1 MLKGKVALITGAAKG
16 IGRAIA
22 EKFAKEGAN
31 LVINYRT
38 SIDNLKELEEK
49 LKGYG
54 SEVLL
59 VQGDV
64 KNYGDAENIVKAAIE
79 KFGKIDILVNNA
91 GITRDNLLM
100 RMSLEDFDE
109 VLEVNLKGAFNVIKA
124 GVPYMIKQKSG
135 RIINISSVIGI
146 IGNAGQANYAA
157 SKAGLIGLTKSV
169 AKEIASRNITVNA
182 IAPGYIVTD
191 MTEKLP
197 EKIKEKMM
205 ELIPLKRLGNPED
218 VANLAAFLAS
228 DMASYITGQVIN
240 VDGGMV
246 M

>member
-1 MLKGKVALITGAAKG
+1 MLKGKVALITGAVKG

-124 GVPYMIKQKSG
+124 GVPFLIKQKSG

>member
-1 MLKGKVALITGAAKG
+1 MLKGKIALITGAAKG

-22 EKFAKEGAN
+22 EKFAQEGAS

-38 SIDNLKELEEK
+38 YNDSLKELEEK
-49 LKGYG
+49 LKGFG
-54 SEVLL
+54 AEVLL

-64 KNYGDAENIVKAAIE
+64 KNYSDAENMVKASLE
-79 KFGKIDILVNNA
+79 KFGRIDILVNNA
-91 GITRDNLLM
+91 GITKDNLLM
-100 RMSLEDFDE
+100 RMSLEDFDD
-109 VLEVNLKGAFNVIKA
+109 VLEVNLKGAFNLIKA
-124 GVPYMIKQKSG
+124 GVPHMIKQKSG
-135 RIINISSVIGI
+135 RIINISSVIGL

-169 AKEIASRNITVNA
+169 AKEVASRNITVNA